1 MVQYGCPDGAPGLRE
16 AGPPPSH
23 SCSKVTIMPSPIPQ
37 IDTDVLTV
45 VDLVRRGR
53 ASTRQQLAQM
63 TGMGRNTI
71 SSLLNTA
78 VALGLI
84 APNGSGPSTGGRA
97 PATWRFRQEDGLVL
111 VVGVHSSTLRLAV
124 TDLGGAPVECRTLPW
139 SITRGPAPTLAEAAA
154 RLRDMVGPL
163 DRPVWAAGASLPG
176 PIDQESG
183 RPTAPP
189 IMPGWDG
196 FDVVA
201 VMEEALGVPAVTSN
215 DVNTM
220 LLGHAVTL
228 QDQAHRRPRDILYL
242 QVGTGIGAGLMS
254 NGLLHRGAD
263 GAAGDIG
270 HVRVTGND
278 AVVCRCGR
286 TGCLEAVAGG
296 WAVMRDARR
305 AGAEGT
311 SPFLRERLAGSDD
324 LTIDDVVAGVTA
336 GDTECVTLMVRSATA
351 VGDALA
357 MIVSFFNPGR
367 VVLAGPMPQGCPLFL
382 QVARRIVDERAL
394 ALATHDLELVPA
406 EDSLDDEMRGTAILA
421 VNALFDRAARR

>member
-1 MVQYGCPDGAPGLRE
+1 
-16 AGPPPSH
+16 
-23 SCSKVTIMPSPIPQ
+23 MPSPIPQ

-78 VALGLI
+78 VSLGLI

-111 VVGVHSSTLRLAV
+111 VAGVHSSTLRLAV

-154 RLRDMVGPL
+154 RLRDMAGPL

-228 QDQAHRRPRDILYL
+228 QDQAHRKPRDILYL

-311 SPFLRERLAGSDD
+311 SPFLRERLAGSGD

>member
-1 MVQYGCPDGAPGLRE
+1 
-16 AGPPPSH
+16 
-23 SCSKVTIMPSPIPQ
+23 MPSPIPQ

-97 PATWRFRQEDGLVL
+97 PATWRFRQEEGLVL
-111 VVGVHSSTLRLAV
+111 VAGVHSSTLRLAV

>member
-1 MVQYGCPDGAPGLRE
+1 
-16 AGPPPSH
+16 
-23 SCSKVTIMPSPIPQ
+23 MPSPIPQ

-111 VVGVHSSTLRLAV
+111 VAGVHSSTLRLAV
-124 TDLGGAPVECRTLPW
+124 TDLGGAPVECLTLPW

-154 RLRDMVGPL
+154 RLRDMVEPL

-324 LTIDDVVAGVTA
+324 LTINDVVAGVTA

>member
-1 MVQYGCPDGAPGLRE
+1 
-16 AGPPPSH
+16 
-23 SCSKVTIMPSPIPQ
+23 MPSPIPQ

-111 VVGVHSSTLRLAV
+111 VAGVHSSTLRLAV

-311 SPFLRERLAGSDD
+311 SPFLRERLAGSGD
-324 LTIDDVVAGVTA
+324 LTIDDVVAGVAA

>member
-1 MVQYGCPDGAPGLRE
+1 
-16 AGPPPSH
+16 
-23 SCSKVTIMPSPIPQ
+23 MPSPIPQ

-111 VVGVHSSTLRLAV
+111 VAGVHSSTLRLAV

-357 MIVSFFNPGR
+357 MIVSFFNPGQ

>member
-111 VVGVHSSTLRLAV
+111 VAGVHSSTLRLAV

>member
-1 MVQYGCPDGAPGLRE
+1 
-16 AGPPPSH
+16 
-23 SCSKVTIMPSPIPQ
+23 MPSPIPQ

-78 VALGLI
+78 VSLGLI

-111 VVGVHSSTLRLAV
+111 VAGVHSSTLRLAV

-228 QDQAHRRPRDILYL
+228 QDQAHRKPRDILYL

-254 NGLLHRGAD
+254 NGLLHQGAD

-324 LTIDDVVAGVTA
+324 LTINDVVAGVTA

>member
-1 MVQYGCPDGAPGLRE
+1 
-16 AGPPPSH
+16 
-23 SCSKVTIMPSPIPQ
+23 MPSPIPQ

-111 VVGVHSSTLRLAV
+111 VAGVHSSTLRLAV

-154 RLRDMVGPL
+154 RLRDMVEPL

>member
-1 MVQYGCPDGAPGLRE
+1 
-16 AGPPPSH
+16 
-23 SCSKVTIMPSPIPQ
+23 MPSPIPQ

-111 VVGVHSSTLRLAV
+111 VAGVHSSTLRLAV

-311 SPFLRERLAGSDD
+311 SPFLRERLAGSGD

-336 GDTECVTLMVRSATA
+336 GDTECVTFMVRSATA

>member
-1 MVQYGCPDGAPGLRE
+1 MVVRTAHPVCERSE
-16 AGPPPSH
+16 AGPSPLH

-71 SSLLNTA
+71 SSLLSTA
-78 VALGLI
+78 VDLGLI

-111 VVGVHSSTLRLAV
+111 VAGVHSSTLRLAV

-154 RLRDMVGPL
+154 RLRDMVAPL

-201 VMEEALGVPAVTSN
+201 VMEEALGVPVVTSN

-296 WAVMRDARR
+296 WAVLRDARR

-311 SPFLRERLAGSDD
+311 SPFLHERLADSGD

-357 MIVSFFNPGR
+357 MIVSFFNPGQ

-421 VNALFDRAARR
+421 VNALFDRAARQ

>member
-1 MVQYGCPDGAPGLRE
+1 
-16 AGPPPSH
+16 
-23 SCSKVTIMPSPIPQ
+23 MPSPIPQ

-111 VVGVHSSTLRLAV
+111 VAGVHSSTLRLAV

-139 SITRGPAPTLAEAAA
+139 SITRGPAPILAEAAA

-324 LTIDDVVAGVTA
+324 LTIDDVVAGVAA

>member
-1 MVQYGCPDGAPGLRE
+1 
-16 AGPPPSH
+16 
-23 SCSKVTIMPSPIPQ
+23 MPSPIPQ

-111 VVGVHSSTLRLAV
+111 VAGVHSSTLRLAV

-201 VMEEALGVPAVTSN
+201 VMEEALGVPAVPSN

-228 QDQAHRRPRDILYL
+228 QDQAHRKPRDILYL

-254 NGLLHRGAD
+254 NGLLHQGAD

>member
-1 MVQYGCPDGAPGLRE
+1 MVVRTAHPVCERSE
-16 AGPPPSH
+16 AGPSPLH

-111 VVGVHSSTLRLAV
+111 VAGVHSSTLRLAV

>member
-1 MVQYGCPDGAPGLRE
+1 
-16 AGPPPSH
+16 
-23 SCSKVTIMPSPIPQ
+23 MPSPIPQ

-78 VALGLI
+78 VSLGLI

-111 VVGVHSSTLRLAV
+111 VAGVHSSTLRLAV

-139 SITRGPAPTLAEAAA
+139 SITRGPAPTLAEATA
-154 RLRDMVGPL
+154 RLRDMAGPL

-176 PIDQESG
+176 PVDQESG

-228 QDQAHRRPRDILYL
+228 QDQAHRKPRDILYL

-254 NGLLHRGAD
+254 NGLLHQGAD

-324 LTIDDVVAGVTA
+324 LTIDDVVAGVAA

-357 MIVSFFNPGR
+357 MIVSFFNPGQ

>member
-1 MVQYGCPDGAPGLRE
+1 MVVRTAHPVCERSE
-16 AGPPPSH
+16 AGPSPLH

-78 VALGLI
+78 VSLGLI

-111 VVGVHSSTLRLAV
+111 VAGVHSSTLRLAV

-201 VMEEALGVPAVTSN
+201 VMEEALGVPVVTSN

-324 LTIDDVVAGVTA
+324 LTIDDVVAGVAA

-357 MIVSFFNPGR
+357 MIVSFFNPGQ

-394 ALATHDLELVPA
+394 ALATHNLELVPA

-421 VNALFDRAARR
+421 VNALFDRAAHR

>member
-1 MVQYGCPDGAPGLRE
+1 
-16 AGPPPSH
+16 
-23 SCSKVTIMPSPIPQ
+23 MPSPIPQ

-111 VVGVHSSTLRLAV
+111 VAGVHSSTLRLAV
-124 TDLGGAPVECRTLPW
+124 TDLGGARVECRTLPW

-154 RLRDMVGPL
+154 RLRDMVAPL

-201 VMEEALGVPAVTSN
+201 VMEEALGVPVVTSN

-296 WAVMRDARR
+296 WAVLRDARR

-311 SPFLRERLAGSDD
+311 SPFLHERLADSGD
-324 LTIDDVVAGVTA
+324 LTIDDVVAGVAA

-357 MIVSFFNPGR
+357 MIVSFFNPGQ

>member
-1 MVQYGCPDGAPGLRE
+1 
-16 AGPPPSH
+16 
-23 SCSKVTIMPSPIPQ
+23 MPSPIPQ

-78 VALGLI
+78 VSLGLI

-111 VVGVHSSTLRLAV
+111 VAGVHSSTLRLAV

-154 RLRDMVGPL
+154 RLRDMAGPL

-228 QDQAHRRPRDILYL
+228 QDQAHRKPRDILYL

-270 HVRVTGND
+270 HVRVIGND

-324 LTIDDVVAGVTA
+324 LTIDDVVAGVAA

-357 MIVSFFNPGR
+357 MIVSFFNPGQ

-421 VNALFDRAARR
+421 VNALFDRAAHR

>member
-1 MVQYGCPDGAPGLRE
+1 
-16 AGPPPSH
+16 
-23 SCSKVTIMPSPIPQ
+23 MPSPIPQ

-78 VALGLI
+78 VALELI

-111 VVGVHSSTLRLAV
+111 VAGVHSSTLRLAV

-154 RLRDMVGPL
+154 RLRDMVEPL

-189 IMPGWDG
+189 IMPGWDD

-311 SPFLRERLAGSDD
+311 SPFLRERLAGSGD

>member
-1 MVQYGCPDGAPGLRE
+1 MVVRTAHPVCERSE
-16 AGPPPSH
+16 AGPSPLH

-71 SSLLNTA
+71 SSLLSTA
-78 VALGLI
+78 VDLGLI

-111 VVGVHSSTLRLAV
+111 VAGVHSSTLRLAV

-154 RLRDMVGPL
+154 RLRDMVAPL

-201 VMEEALGVPAVTSN
+201 VMEEALGVPVVTSN

-296 WAVMRDARR
+296 WAVLRDARR

-311 SPFLRERLAGSDD
+311 SPFLHERLADSGD
-324 LTIDDVVAGVTA
+324 LTIDDVVAGVAA

-357 MIVSFFNPGR
+357 MIVSFFNPGQ

-421 VNALFDRAARR
+421 VNALFDRAARQ

>member
-1 MVQYGCPDGAPGLRE
+1 
-16 AGPPPSH
+16 
-23 SCSKVTIMPSPIPQ
+23 MPSPIPQ

-78 VALGLI
+78 VSLGLI

-111 VVGVHSSTLRLAV
+111 VAGVHSSTLRLAV

-228 QDQAHRRPRDILYL
+228 QDQAHRKPRDILYL

-324 LTIDDVVAGVTA
+324 LTIDDVVAGVAA

-394 ALATHDLELVPA
+394 ALATHNLELVPA

-421 VNALFDRAARR
+421 VNSLFDRAVRR

>member
-1 MVQYGCPDGAPGLRE
+1 MVVRTAHPVCERSE
-16 AGPPPSH
+16 AGPSPLH

-78 VALGLI
+78 VSLGLV

-111 VVGVHSSTLRLAV
+111 VAGVHSSTLRLAV

-324 LTIDDVVAGVTA
+324 LTIDDVVAGVAA

-357 MIVSFFNPGR
+357 MIVSFFNPGQ

>member
-1 MVQYGCPDGAPGLRE
+1 
-16 AGPPPSH
+16 
-23 SCSKVTIMPSPIPQ
+23 MPSPIPQ

-111 VVGVHSSTLRLAV
+111 VAGVHSSTLRLAV
-124 TDLGGAPVECRTLPW
+124 TDLGGAPVECLTLPW

-154 RLRDMVGPL
+154 RLRDMVEPL

-324 LTIDDVVAGVTA
+324 LTIDDVVAGVAA